1 MQVCSSWHVVSHS
14 ELLWQNLTRRIWSR
28 DRRRLPTW
36 RAEYA
41 RCHRT
46 GRNFRLRNCVHSTL
60 FLAPT
65 LSCRRLALSGRHLA
79 AGFLDGTV
87 RLFDLSTAALVAT
100 LLPHPGRDILGAFS
114 QAISGVLLDRS
125 SRLVYASQDGD
136 IHVAP
141 TRGDAMHAAR
151 RVRAGN
157 AMEDGALVD
166 FVGRDRWWVGLF
178 AGVPGRSLR
187 VWDGNTE
194 ELVHVGGSLTDP
206 DAVVGWHM
214 LAELAGP
221 AGRVKFSDSGTVVG
235 CTGSRMQV
243 AGLDDPEAVLAE
255 HEFRRGAAVDTMD
268 ASDGRVMVV
277 DGHGVA
283 KVRVARTLDVVCRF
297 NTVRRRAAQQQ
308 QQQPQAGGRLVG
320 CMNWGYAVVCCADG
334 TVRVWDVLTGEYL
347 YSFRQRVPG
356 PPGAAA
362 ADDRRVA
369 VWCGET
375 GLHLWDFDQ
384 L

>member
-1 MQVCSSWHVVSHS
+1 MQVCSSWHAVSHS

-28 DRRRLPTW
+28 ERRRLPTW

-46 GRNFRLRNCVHSTL
+46 GHNFRRRICVHSTL
-60 FLAPT
+60 FFDPA
-65 LSCRRLALSGRHLA
+65 LSCRRLTLSDRHLA
-79 AGFLDGTV
+79 AGFVDGSV
-87 RLFDLSTAALVAT
+87 RLFDLSTAALLAAF
-100 LLPHPGRDILGAFS
+100 LPHPGRDILGSFS
-114 QAISGVLLDRS
+114 QSISGVLLLNRS

-141 TRGDAMHAAR
+141 TRGNAMHAAR
-151 RVRAGN
+151 RVRVGN
-157 AMEDGALVD
+157 AVEDGALVD
-166 FVGRDRWWVGLF
+166 FVGRDSWWVGLF
-178 AGVPGRSLR
+178 AGVPGRSFH
-187 VWDGNTE
+187 VWNAETE
-194 ELVHVGGSLTDP
+194 ELVYVGGYLTDP

-214 LAELAGP
+214 LTELAGP
-221 AGRVKFSDSGTVVG
+221 VGRIRFSDPATVVG

-243 AGLDDPEAVLAE
+243 VGLDDPEAVLAE
-255 HEFRRGAAVDTMD
+255 HEFRRGAAVDTLD
-268 ASDGRVMVV
+268 ACEGRVVVV

-283 KVRVARTLDVVCRF
+283 KVRVARTMAEVCRF

-308 QQQPQAGGRLVG
+308 QQPAAGGRPVG
-320 CMNWGYAVVCCADG
+320 CMNWGYTVLCCADG
-334 TVRVWDVLTGEYL
+334 AIRVWDALTGEYL
-347 YSFRQRVPG
+347 YSFRQRMLG
-356 PPGAAA
+356 APGAAA
-362 ADDRRVA
+362 ADDRRLA